1 MFALARALT
10 YATLI
15 VALILILLPAGSLS
29 WPGNRTGSVGI
40 LQFVGMIV
48 GIAGVVLALWCVLT
62 FAWVGKG
69 TPLPFDPPR
78 RLVVRGPYRV
88 VRNPMAIGV
97 GLALTGAALLYQ
109 SVALFGFTALFLLV
123 IHLFVVLYEEP
134 TLRRQ
139 FGSEYDAYTRQV
151 RRWWPGRFR

>member
-1 MFALARALT
+1 MQ
-10 YATLI
+10 
-15 VALILILLPAGSLS
+15 VA
-29 WPGNRTGSVGI
+29 
-40 LQFVGMIV
+40 GMIV
-48 GIAGVVLALWCVLT
+48 GIAGTALALWCVLI

-97 GLALTGAALLYQ
+97 GLALTGAALYYQ
-109 SVALFGFTALFLLV
+109 SAALFVLTALFFLV

-139 FGSEYDAYTRQV
+139 FGSEYDAYTRRV
-151 RRWWPGRFR
+151 GRWWPRRSR